1 MAYLDLAGT
10 RAAREHATTLARCA
24 RRPDACIASMPHRD
38 AARRGGPA
46 RRCAGRGP
54 FSQRPSLIELIHR
67 SHGTEG
73 GGEVEGIA
81 SARCRPQRATRHVA
95 AARRRRM
102 GWGAGARNDG
112 GRGRCS
118 VSEWRRAGP
127 LRRGTDRNAVR
138 RRISSANCDDFSA
151 NLDGDLAVR
160 LERGEDVGEL
170 LVGERRLLLVA
181 REVKLLHLDP
191 VLLVRLLSR
200 GLRTIRAA
208 DERQQRAED

>member
-1 MAYLDLAGT
+1 MHRIHATSRRGATRRAGET
-10 RAAREHATTLARCA
+10 LRRAGSFLTATLTHRTHPQIARHGGGRGGGGHCIGAVSSAARHAT
-24 RRPDACIASMPHRD
+24 
-38 AARRGGPA
+38 RGG
-46 RRCAGRGP
+46 GVG
-54 FSQRPSLIELIHR
+54 
-67 SHGTEG
+67 
-73 GGEVEGIA
+73 
-81 SARCRPQRATRHVA
+81 
-95 AARRRRM
+95 RRRM

-112 GRGRCS
+112 GRGRRS

-200 GLRTIRAA
+200 GLRMTCRSQMR
-208 DERQQRAED
+208 DSKRLRGSLRD